1 MRDSIKTKDFIKTD
15 IVMNKKNYNAPEITA
30 ISIDLETGFCGS
42 DANSNEIK
50 FSPDE
55 AYNFLEGEDD

>member
-1 MRDSIKTKDFIKTD
+1 
-15 IVMNKKNYNAPEITA
+15 MNKKNYNAPEITA